1 MAYSVDGEVYM
12 TNYLNEYIQGL
23 LSPNGKTNNL
33 AQNMQEQGAQQLQTS
48 MQAKNALQ
56 NNLDS
61 MQSST
66 TQQAY
71 NALQQQQTN
80 GSALGN
86 FLLRMGLNSI
96 TGGLGGTATN
106 TVNPT
111 FYLKT

>member
-1 MAYSVDGEVYM
+1 M